1 MANAHDF
8 IMNLPNGYDTEVG
21 ERGVKLSGGQKQR
34 LSIARIFLN
43 NPPILI
49 LDEAT
54 SALDLESEA
63 IIQDALD
70 VLSKDRTTLIVAHRL
85 STITHADKII
95 VMQHGQIVE
104 TGTHKE
110 LIAKKVNTNIY
121 IAFKIYN

>member
-1 MANAHDF
+1 MKRQ
-8 IMNLPNGYDTEVG
+8 V
-21 ERGVKLSGGQKQR
+21 
-34 LSIARIFLN
+34 
-43 NPPILI
+43 
-49 LDEAT
+49 
-54 SALDLESEA
+54 DLESEA

-110 LIAKKVNTNIY
+110 LIAKKVNMNIC